1 MDAALAWTVV
11 GSTAG
16 VAGVAVA
23 VAATVMQARAGH
35 KTGPKVTAELGAGQL
50 DQHGV
55 LFVEF
60 ASGKTDVMTL
70 PKPGEAK
77 ADVRKKSA
85 GKKAQQSPTF
95 SPVNAI
101 FVRNRG
107 GAPVTVSRCHYI
119 SDLGGLGFRFE
130 PQPKVSARGDI
141 LPHRLEPG
149 EDAVLLHDLV
159 SMRVFLNGVL
169 RDHGVDAAEF
179 EAVLTLGDGNEVVAA
194 PVMRFRA
201 DMTEQELAAFGGRLT
216 RQEIASRA
224 VFGRRITFGRR
235 PRRPTAPD
243 P

>member
-16 VAGVAVA
+16 VAGVAAA
-23 VAATVMQARAGH
+23 VVATVMQARSGH

-50 DQHGV
+50 DQDGV

-77 ADVRKKSA
+77 ADTGRMKA
-85 GKKAQQSPTF
+85 GKKARQSPAF
-95 SPVNAI
+95 SPANAI
-101 FVRNRG
+101 FVHNQG

-119 SDLGGLGFRFE
+119 SDLDGLGFRFE
-130 PQPKVSARGDI
+130 PQPKVPARGDL
-141 LPHRLEPG
+141 LPRRLEPG
-149 EDAVLLHDLV
+149 ENAVLLHDLV
-159 SMRVFLNGVL
+159 TMRVFLNGVL

-179 EAVLTLGDGNEVVAA
+179 EAVLTLGDGDEVAA
-194 PVMRFRA
+194 SPAMRFRA
-201 DMTEQELAAFGGRLT
+201 DMTEQELAAFDGRLT
-216 RQEIASRA
+216 RQEISSGTA
-224 VFGRRITFGRR
+224 FGRRIIFGRR
-235 PRRPTAPD
+235 PKPKTAPD